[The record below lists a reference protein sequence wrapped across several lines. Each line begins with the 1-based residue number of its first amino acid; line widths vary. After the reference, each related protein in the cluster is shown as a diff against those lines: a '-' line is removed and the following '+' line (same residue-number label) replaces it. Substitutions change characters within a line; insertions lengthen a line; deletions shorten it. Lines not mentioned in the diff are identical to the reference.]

1 MATEVIMPALSP
13 AQETGILIEWFKEE
27 GDLIEKGEPL
37 MEVETDKANVEVEAT
52 TTGILANITVNL
64 GDEIPVGKVIAL
76 ILADGESAPES
87 KKEYSSSETKV
98 SEEDTAQ
105 LQTTISNPLD
115 PSANLPTNKIVAS
128 PKVRQY
134 AKKEGIDLSFI
145 KGSGPN
151 GVILMEDVLVNQSS
165 TEKEENDIPTS
176 KGWRLM
182 ADRLTESWSSAPHFN
197 LVRHLDVSNLVT
209 YKKQVQEKNS
219 NRLTYTDLLI
229 KLVSITLKEHPRINA
244 SWIDNKIVK
253 NSEINVGLAVDF
265 DGGLIVPVIHKTDE
279 LSLGEIT
286 NRRKDLITRTQAG
299 KLRSGDLDRGTFTI
313 SNLGMFD
320 VDSFNAIINPPQAAI
335 LAVGRIVDKV
345 VPVDGLPAVRPIL
358 TLNLSF
364 DHRVVDGVRGAEFLK
379 TLSNLIENP
388 LQSG

>member
-37 MEVETDKANVEVEAT
+37 MEIETDKANVEVEAT

-76 ILADGESAPES
+76 ILADGESVPES

-105 LQTTISNPLD
+105 LQTTISSPLD

-165 TEKEENDIPTS
+165 TETEENDIPTS

-229 KLVSITLKEHPRINA
+229 KLVSIALKEHPRINA

>member
-76 ILADGESAPES
+76 ILADGESVPES

-105 LQTTISNPLD
+105 LQTTISSPLD

-165 TEKEENDIPTS
+165 TETEENDIPTS

>member
-76 ILADGESAPES
+76 ILADGESVPES

-165 TEKEENDIPTS
+165 TETEENDIPRS

>member
-1 MATEVIMPALSP
+1 LATEVIMPALSP
-13 AQETGILIEWFKEE
+13 AQKTGILIEWFKEE
-27 GDLIEKGEPL
+27 GDLIEKGELL

-87 KKEYSSSETKV
+87 NKEYSFTELKV

-105 LQTTISNPLD
+105 LQTTISNPLE
-115 PSANLPTNKIVAS
+115 PSADLPTNKIVAS

-134 AKKEGIDLSFI
+134 AKKEGIDLSLI

-165 TEKEENDIPTS
+165 TETEENDIPTS

-197 LVRHLDVSNLVT
+197 LVRDLDVSNLVT
-209 YKKQVQEKNS
+209 YKKQVQDKIS

-229 KLVSITLKEHPRINA
+229 KLVSIALKEHPRINA
-244 SWIDNKIVK
+244 SWIDNNIVK

-286 NRRKDLITRTQAG
+286 NRRKDLITRIQAG
-299 KLRSGDLDRGTFTI
+299 KLLSGDLDSGTFTI

-320 VDSFNAIINPPQAAI
+320 VDSFNAIINPPQSAI

-345 VPVDGLPAVRPIL
+345 VPIDGLPAVRPIL

>member
-87 KKEYSSSETKV
+87 NKENSSTESKV
-98 SEEDTAQ
+98 SEDTAQ

-115 PSANLPTNKIVAS
+115 QSVNLPTNKIVTS

-134 AKKEGIDLSFI
+134 ATKKGIDLSFI

-165 TEKEENDIPTS
+165 TDVEENDIPTS

-197 LVRHLDVSNLVT
+197 LVRHLDASNLVT

-229 KLVSITLKEHPRINA
+229 KLVSISLKEHPRINA

-299 KLRSGDLDRGTFTI
+299 KLRSGDMDRGTFTI

-364 DHRVVDGVRGAEFLK
+364 DHRVVDGVRGAEFLQ
-379 TLSNLIENP
+379 TLSNLIQNP
-388 LQSG
+388 LQFG

>member
-1 MATEVIMPALSP
+1 MATEVSMPALSP

-76 ILADGESAPES
+76 ILADGESVPES

-115 PSANLPTNKIVAS
+115 PSAILPTNKIVAS

-165 TEKEENDIPTS
+165 TETEENDIPTS

-364 DHRVVDGVRGAEFLK
+364 DHRVVDGVRGAKFLK

>member
-105 LQTTISNPLD
+105 LQTTISNSLD

-165 TEKEENDIPTS
+165 TETEENDIPTS

-345 VPVDGLPAVRPIL
+345 VPVDGLPEVRPIL

-364 DHRVVDGVRGAEFLK
+364 DHRVVDGVRGAEFLQ

-388 LQSG
+388 LQFG

>member
-76 ILADGESAPES
+76 ILADGESVPES

-105 LQTTISNPLD
+105 LQTTISSPLD

-165 TEKEENDIPTS
+165 TETEENDIPTS

-229 KLVSITLKEHPRINA
+229 KLVSIALKEHPRINA

>member
-1 MATEVIMPALSP
+1 MPALSP

-76 ILADGESAPES
+76 ILADGESVPES

-151 GVILMEDVLVNQSS
+151 GVILMKDVLVNQSS
-165 TEKEENDIPTS
+165 SETEENDIPTS

-197 LVRHLDVSNLVT
+197 LVRHLDVSNFVT

>member
-105 LQTTISNPLD
+105 LQTTISSPLD

-165 TEKEENDIPTS
+165 TETEENDIPTS

-364 DHRVVDGVRGAEFLK
+364 DHRVVDGVRGAEFLQ

-388 LQSG
+388 LQFG

>member
-76 ILADGESAPES
+76 ILEDGESVPES

-165 TEKEENDIPTS
+165 TETEENDIPTS

-364 DHRVVDGVRGAEFLK
+364 DHRVVDGVRGAEFLQ

-388 LQSG
+388 LQFG

>member
-87 KKEYSSSETKV
+87 NKENSSTESKV
-98 SEEDTAQ
+98 SEDTAQ

-115 PSANLPTNKIVAS
+115 QSANLPTNKIVTS

-134 AKKEGIDLSFI
+134 ATKKGINLSFI

-165 TEKEENDIPTS
+165 TETEENDIPTS

-197 LVRHLDVSNLVT
+197 LVRHLDVSNLVA

-229 KLVSITLKEHPRINA
+229 KLVSISLKEHPRINA

-299 KLRSGDLDRGTFTI
+299 KLRSGDMDRGTFTI

-364 DHRVVDGVRGAEFLK
+364 DHRVVDGVRGAEFLQ
-379 TLSNLIENP
+379 TLSNLIQNP
-388 LQSG
+388 LQFG

>member
-115 PSANLPTNKIVAS
+115 PSAKLPTNKIVAS

-134 AKKEGIDLSFI
+134 AKIEGIDLSFI

-165 TEKEENDIPTS
+165 TETEENDIPTS

-286 NRRKDLITRTQAG
+286 NWRKDLITRTQAG

-364 DHRVVDGVRGAEFLK
+364 DHRVVDGVRGAKFLK

>member
-1 MATEVIMPALSP
+1 LATEVIMPALSP

-76 ILADGESAPES
+76 ILADGESVTES

-134 AKKEGIDLSFI
+134 AKIEGIDLSFI

-165 TEKEENDIPTS
+165 TETEENDIPTS

>member
-165 TEKEENDIPTS
+165 TETEENDIPTS

-253 NSEINVGLAVDF
+253 NSEINVGLAIDF

-364 DHRVVDGVRGAEFLK
+364 DHRVVDGVRGAKFLK

>member
-1 MATEVIMPALSP
+1 LATEVIMPALSP

-76 ILADGESAPES
+76 ILADGESVPES

-165 TEKEENDIPTS
+165 TETEENDIPTS

-364 DHRVVDGVRGAEFLK
+364 DHRVVDGVRGAEFLQ
-379 TLSNLIENP
+379 TLSNLIQNP
-388 LQSG
+388 LQFG

>member
-76 ILADGESAPES
+76 ILADGESVPES

-134 AKKEGIDLSFI
+134 AKKEGIDLSI
-145 KGSGPN
+145 INGTGPN
-151 GVILMEDVLVNQSS
+151 GVILMEDVLENQSS
-165 TEKEENDIPTS
+165 TETEENDIPTS

-209 YKKQVQEKNS
+209 YKKQVQENNS

-364 DHRVVDGVRGAEFLK
+364 DHRVVDGVRGAEFLQ
-379 TLSNLIENP
+379 TLSSLIENP
-388 LQSG
+388 LQFG

>member
-76 ILADGESAPES
+76 ILADGESVPES

-165 TEKEENDIPTS
+165 TETEENDIPTS

-364 DHRVVDGVRGAEFLK
+364 DHRVVDGVRGAEFLQ
-379 TLSNLIENP
+379 TLSSLIENP
-388 LQSG
+388 LQFG

>member
-1 MATEVIMPALSP
+1 MPALSP
-13 AQETGILIEWFKEE
+13 AQKTGILIEWFKEE
-27 GDLIEKGEPL
+27 GDLIEKGELL

-165 TEKEENDIPTS
+165 TETEENDIPTS

>member
-76 ILADGESAPES
+76 ILADGESVPES

-115 PSANLPTNKIVAS
+115 PSAKLPTNKIVAS

-134 AKKEGIDLSFI
+134 AKIEGIDLSFI

-165 TEKEENDIPTS
+165 TETEENDIPTS

-364 DHRVVDGVRGAEFLK
+364 DHRVVDGVRGAKFLK

>member
-134 AKKEGIDLSFI
+134 AKKEGIDLSLI

-165 TEKEENDIPTS
+165 TETEENDIPTS

-364 DHRVVDGVRGAEFLK
+364 DHRVVDGVRGAKFLK

>member
-115 PSANLPTNKIVAS
+115 RSANLPTNKIVAS

-165 TEKEENDIPTS
+165 TETEENDIPTS

-364 DHRVVDGVRGAEFLK
+364 DHRVVDGVRGAKFLK

>member
-76 ILADGESAPES
+76 ILADGESVPES

-165 TEKEENDIPTS
+165 TETEENDIPTS

-209 YKKQVQEKNS
+209 YKKQVQENNS

-345 VPVDGLPAVRPIL
+345 VPVDGLPEVRPIL

>member
-1 MATEVIMPALSP
+1 MPALSP

-165 TEKEENDIPTS
+165 TETEENDIPTS

>member
-87 KKEYSSSETKV
+87 NKENSSTESKV
-98 SEEDTAQ
+98 SEDTAQ

-115 PSANLPTNKIVAS
+115 QSANLPTNKIVAS

-165 TEKEENDIPTS
+165 TETEENDIPTS

-197 LVRHLDVSNLVT
+197 LVRHLDASNLVT

-299 KLRSGDLDRGTFTI
+299 KLRSGDMDRGTFTI

-364 DHRVVDGVRGAEFLK
+364 DHRVVDGVRGAEFLQ
-379 TLSNLIENP
+379 TLSNLIQNP
-388 LQSG
+388 LQFG

>member
-52 TTGILANITVNL
+52 TTGILANISVNL

-87 KKEYSSSETKV
+87 NKEFSSTKSKV

-105 LQTTISNPLD
+105 MQTTISNPLD
-115 PSANLPTNKIVAS
+115 PSVNLPTNKIVAS

-165 TEKEENDIPTS
+165 TETEENDIPTS

>member
-76 ILADGESAPES
+76 ILADGESVPES

-105 LQTTISNPLD
+105 LQATISNPLD
-115 PSANLPTNKIVAS
+115 PSANLPTKKIVAS

-165 TEKEENDIPTS
+165 TETEENDIPTS

-364 DHRVVDGVRGAEFLK
+364 DHRVVDGVRGAKFLK

>member
-76 ILADGESAPES
+76 ILADGESVPES
-87 KKEYSSSETKV
+87 NKEYSSSETKV

-115 PSANLPTNKIVAS
+115 PSVNLPTNKIVAS

-165 TEKEENDIPTS
+165 TETEENDIPTS

-209 YKKQVQEKNS
+209 YKKQVHEKNS

-244 SWIDNKIVK
+244 SWIDNKIIK

>member
-76 ILADGESAPES
+76 ILADGESVTES

-105 LQTTISNPLD
+105 LQATISNPLD
-115 PSANLPTNKIVAS
+115 PSAKLPTNKIVAS

-134 AKKEGIDLSFI
+134 AKIEGIDLSFI

-165 TEKEENDIPTS
+165 TDVEENDIPTS

-286 NRRKDLITRTQAG
+286 NWRKDLITRTQAG

-364 DHRVVDGVRGAEFLK
+364 DHRVVDGVRGAKFLK

>member
-76 ILADGESAPES
+76 ILADGESVPES

-151 GVILMEDVLVNQSS
+151 SVILMEDVLVNQSS
-165 TEKEENDIPTS
+165 TKKEENDIPTS